1 MEGDSPTPSPRYF
14 VVGSLLVASLLT
26 QVYSSDVNDI
36 ITSKIENNDVEETNI
51 IGLNNVEEWPV
62 IRVEFPGKI
71 FPNSLL
77 EGLFEGESSAEDYIA
92 EISGGRSS
100 LNVTI
105 MDEIWTSQYSDSY
118 WGADSSEKRDV
129 GSGSGGAQELASRA
143 INSLL
148 VGKDLSL
155 WDLNDDLVIDR
166 LLILHSG
173 QPQEQGGPSSS
184 IWSHYSPF
192 QDSIVIGKYTIEHYT
207 MASIHGGL
215 GVIMHEILHQMGAV
229 DLYDVHSESPTKNW
243 HGLGDTSA
251 PGLGA

>member
-26 QVYSSDVNDI
+26 QVYSSDVNDT

-105 MDEIWTSQYSDSY
+105 MDEIWTSQY
-118 WGADSSEKRDV
+118 
-129 GSGSGGAQELASRA
+129 
-143 INSLL
+143 
-148 VGKDLSL
+148 
-155 WDLNDDLVIDR
+155 
-166 LLILHSG
+166 
-173 QPQEQGGPSSS
+173 
-184 IWSHYSPF
+184 
-192 QDSIVIGKYTIEHYT
+192 
-207 MASIHGGL
+207 
-215 GVIMHEILHQMGAV
+215 
-229 DLYDVHSESPTKNW
+229 
-243 HGLGDTSA
+243 
-251 PGLGA
+251 